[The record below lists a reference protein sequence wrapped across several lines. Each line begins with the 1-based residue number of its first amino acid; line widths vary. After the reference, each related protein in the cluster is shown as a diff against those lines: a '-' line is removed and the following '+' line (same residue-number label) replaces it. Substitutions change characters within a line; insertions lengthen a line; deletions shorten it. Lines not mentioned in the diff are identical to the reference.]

1 MNQDDMFHPEI
12 VVGYYEGNI
21 LDAFVLRNIAHIYI
35 QFKYVYIVTVYLL
48 MQVRCD
54 IDMLQYGIKW
64 YPIMIPYN
72 VIWHD
77 RSSRMQE
84 GLGINSMLPE
94 VKELLH

>member
-35 QFKYVYIVTVYLL
+35 YIYIQFKYVYIVTVYLL

-54 IDMLQYGIKW
+54 IDMLQYGIK
-64 YPIMIPYN
+64 
-72 VIWHD
+72 
-77 RSSRMQE
+77 
-84 GLGINSMLPE
+84 
-94 VKELLH
+94 